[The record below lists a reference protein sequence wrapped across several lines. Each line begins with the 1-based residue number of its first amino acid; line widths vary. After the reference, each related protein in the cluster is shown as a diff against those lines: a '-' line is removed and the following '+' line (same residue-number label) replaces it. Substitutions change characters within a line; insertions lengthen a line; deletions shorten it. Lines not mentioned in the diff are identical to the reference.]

1 MSETAEMLFF
11 YLEKYGRGGGKME
24 RELVEDRNET
34 IQSRTVLWS
43 GYSNHDSC

>member
-11 YLEKYGRGGGKME
+11 YLEKYGCGGKME
-24 RELVEDRNET
+24 SELVEDRNET